1 MYSVTYFKKLGKNLP
16 EQNLKGLTSDVT
28 SIVIINIFIN
38 NCHLITHFFSIAL
51 TDYSYIYFVIKLCNA
66 ITC

>member
-28 SIVIINIFIN
+28 SFVITNIFI
-38 NCHLITHFFSIAL
+38 T
-51 TDYSYIYFVIKLCNA
+51 VI
-66 ITC
+66 